1 MRQGLESR
9 GLLRKESQAWGPH
22 LTALLTTQAPRCT
35 LSQVAGLKV
44 PVGDKKLGLNARC
57 YAK

>member
-1 MRQGLESR
+1 MRQGLEFR
-9 GLLRKESQAWGPH
+9 GLLGKERQAWGPH
-22 LTALLTTQAPRCT
+22 LTALLTTQTPRCT
-35 LSQVAGLKV
+35 LSQGAGLKV

>member
-9 GLLRKESQAWGPH
+9 GLLGKERQTWGPH
-22 LTALLTTQAPRCT
+22 FTALLATQAPRRT
-35 LSQVAGLKV
+35 LSQGAGLKV

-57 YAK
+57 FAK

>member
-9 GLLRKESQAWGPH
+9 GLLGKERQAGGPH

-35 LSQVAGLKV
+35 LSQGAVSKV
-44 PVGDKKLGLNARC
+44 PVGDKKLGLNACC